1 MLLEIPLDFM
11 EGSLYRQISSHLEK
25 MIHAGSITPGS
36 RLPGTRELAK
46 MLGVSRSTAVEAYCL
61 LEEKGL
67 IFQKGRSG
75 AYVSPASVHFSAE
88 AGKPADEIYF
98 DQEHPTPDLI
108 PFEPLAKI
116 AREVLIEDEGR
127 VMGGCPP
134 EGMPELRLALLE
146 HAVLRGIPAC
156 TEEVVVTSGGK
167 DALSTVLR
175 SLKKKGAGSVYAEML
190 TYSGIRDI
198 ARNEGMVLRH
208 VPLLADGD
216 ISLLEKLGEK
226 DILYLVPSFHNPTGR
241 TMSTDVRKEILALR
255 RKKGFHILE
264 DDSYGELRYGEKS
277 VPAMKALD
285 EGEGVIYIG
294 SFSQVLFPGMRF
306 GYIVLPAQLKQC
318 YIETASLRQGQVSS
332 LVQLVVWRFIKTGNL
347 AEAIERARSILSARM
362 DSLYSSLIC
371 TFPGFPVFRPEGGV
385 FLWFPTG
392 KSDGRT
398 AADLASSQ
406 GVYVSDGRSFSLS
419 GKRICSVRFSIAS
432 ASAEKMEDACRRLAG
447 AWKTFC

>member
-11 EGSLYRQISSHLEK
+11 EGGLYRQITSHLEK

-46 MLGVSRSTAVEAYCL
+46 ILGVSRSTVVEAYCL

-67 IFQKGRSG
+67 IIQKGRSG
-75 AYVSPASVHFSAE
+75 AFVSPTAAHFSCVPVM
-88 AGKPADEIYF
+88 PADEIHF
-98 DQEHPTPDLI
+98 DQERPTPDLI

-127 VMGGCPP
+127 IMGGCPP
-134 EGMPELRLALLE
+134 EGMAELRMALLE

-156 TEEVVVTSGGK
+156 PEEVVVTSGGK
-167 DALSTVLR
+167 DALSTVLC
-175 SLKKKGAGSVYAEML
+175 SLKKKGAGRIYAEIL
-190 TYSGIRDI
+190 TYSGIKDI
-198 ARNEGMVLRH
+198 ARNEGMALRH

-216 ISLLEKLGEK
+216 ISMLENLGER

-241 TMSTDVRKEILALR
+241 TLSTDVRKEILALR
-255 RKKGFHILE
+255 KKRGFHILE

-294 SFSQVLFPGMRF
+294 SFSQVLFPGMRL
-306 GYIVLPAQLKQC
+306 GYIVLPAPLKEC
-318 YIETASLRQGQVSS
+318 YIQTAALRQGQVSS

-347 AEAIERARSILSARM
+347 SEAIERARSILSVRM
-362 DSLYSSLIC
+362 DSLYSSLIH
-371 TFPGFPVFRPEGGV
+371 TFPRFPIFRPEGGV

-392 KSDGRT
+392 NAEGGT
-398 AADLASSQ
+398 AAALASSK
-406 GVYVSDGRSFSLS
+406 GVYVSDGGSFSLS

-432 ASAEKMEDACRRLAG
+432 ASAEKMEDACLRLAG
-447 AWKTFC
+447 VWKTFR